1 MTSTEKTIFK
11 SKGKLVK
18 KHYKILI
25 LEDEM
30 TISRMLDR
38 ILSKLGHI
46 VTCVD
51 SGEEAIDLYRD
62 DGYDFVILDLVIP
75 NGLGGEE
82 TFAALKQFDPAV
94 RAIVSSGYSGN
105 SIMGNFSAFGFKAAL
120 PKPYNLAE
128 LNHAIKIVME

>member
-1 MTSTEKTIFK
+1 MTNTEKTIFK
-11 SKGKLVK
+11 GKLVK
-18 KHYKILI
+18 KRYKILI
-25 LEDEM
+25 LEDEL

-51 SGEEAIDLYRD
+51 SGEEVIDLYRDD

-82 TFAALKQFDPAV
+82 TFAALKQFDPSV

-105 SIMGNFSAFGFKAAL
+105 SIACFL
-120 PKPYNLAE
+120 
-128 LNHAIKIVME
+128 